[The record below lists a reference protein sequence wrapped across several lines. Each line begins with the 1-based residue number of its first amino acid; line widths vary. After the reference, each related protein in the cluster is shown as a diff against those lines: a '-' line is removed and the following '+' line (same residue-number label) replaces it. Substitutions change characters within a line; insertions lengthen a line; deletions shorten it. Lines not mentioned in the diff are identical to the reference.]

1 MEGRF
6 VVAPDV
12 AVVIVVSVTITPDRK
27 DLSLVAPEAVV
38 VAPELNNK
46 SFGEDVVVTSTPGLD
61 MNNP

>member
-1 MEGRF
+1 MLRSLQF
-6 VVAPDV
+6 I
-12 AVVIVVSVTITPDRK
+12 VVIVVSVTMTPDRK

>member
-1 MEGRF
+1 VEGRF
-6 VVAPDV
+6 VVSPEV
-12 AVVIVVSVTITPDRK
+12 TVFIVVSVTITPDRK

-46 SFGEDVVVTSTPGLD
+46 SFGDDVVVTSTPGLD

>member
-46 SFGEDVVVTSTPGLD
+46 SFGDVVVVTSTPGLD